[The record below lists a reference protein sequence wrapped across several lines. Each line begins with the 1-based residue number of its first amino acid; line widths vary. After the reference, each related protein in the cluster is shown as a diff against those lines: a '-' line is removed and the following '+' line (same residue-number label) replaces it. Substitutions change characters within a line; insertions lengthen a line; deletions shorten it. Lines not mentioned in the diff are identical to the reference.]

1 MPQYTA
7 VARIP
12 RFSLLLILVGVAA
25 ISSAAV
31 LIREADAPPLVIAAS
46 RMLIAS
52 VVILPFAVGRLKNTF
67 KILESPDAWLIIVA
81 GAALA
86 LHFWLWITSLSHTS
100 IASSVVLVT
109 SHPAMVA
116 VLSFVLW
123 RERLGHAAVLGIL
136 VAFAGLI
143 VINLGSFSFG
153 SSVFEGNLM
162 ALAAAGAMAGY
173 LLAGRHIRERID
185 ALSYLAMVYALA
197 AILLLAAAFIAGES
211 FQGYS
216 VKTYWMLALL
226 GLVPQLIGHTSLNLA
241 VRRLP
246 ATVVSVAILGEPVG
260 ATLLGWAVLGEAP
273 GIKEVVGGLIILC
286 GILMVVGGGGGGR
299 ESLEQM

>member
-7 VARIP
+7 VAGLS
-12 RFSLLLILVGVAA
+12 RFNLLLLVIGVAA

-31 LIREADAPPLVIAAS
+31 LIRETEAPPLVIAAC

-52 VVILPFAVGRLKNTF
+52 AVILPFAVGRLKNTF
-67 KILESPDAWLIIVA
+67 KRLRFADAWLIIVA
-81 GAALA
+81 GTALA

-116 VLSFVLW
+116 VLSFMLW
-123 RERLGHAAVLGIL
+123 RERLGRTAILGIL

-143 VINLGSFSFG
+143 VINLGGFSLS

-162 ALAAAGAMAGY
+162 ALAAAGAMAVY
-173 LLAGRHIRERID
+173 LLSGRHIRERID
-185 ALSYLAMVYALA
+185 ALSYLAMVYTLV
-197 AILLLAAAFIAGES
+197 AILLLAAAGIRGES
-211 FQGYS
+211 FLGYS
-216 VKTYWMLALL
+216 SKTYWMLALL

-246 ATVVSVAILGEPVG
+246 ATVVSVSILGEPVG

-273 GIKEVVGGLIILC
+273 GIKEIIGGLIILC
-286 GILMVVGGGGGGR
+286 GILMVVGSGGR
-299 ESLEQM
+299 EALEQI

>member
-7 VARIP
+7 VVRIS
-12 RFSLLLILVGVAA
+12 RLSLILLVIGVAA

-31 LIREADAPPLVIAAS
+31 IIREADAPPLVIAAS

-52 VVILPFAVGRLKNTF
+52 AVVLPFAARRLKNT
-67 KILESPDAWLIIVA
+67 LRQLNSRDAWLIIVA

-116 VLSFVLW
+116 VLSFILW
-123 RERLGHAAVLGIL
+123 RERLDRAAILGIL

-162 ALAAAGAMAGY
+162 ALAAAGAMAAY
-173 LLAGRHIRERID
+173 LLTGRHLRERID
-185 ALSYLAMVYALA
+185 ALSYLAMVYTLA
-197 AILLLAAAFIAGES
+197 AILLLAAAVIANEN
-211 FQGYS
+211 FLGYS
-216 VKTYWMLALL
+216 AKTYWMLALL

-260 ATLLGWAVLGEAP
+260 ATLLGWAALGEAP
-273 GIKEVVGGLIILC
+273 GTKEVVGGLIILC
-286 GILMVVGGGGGGR
+286 GILMVVCAGGGR